1 MLPQLLW
8 IFASVV
14 ILLLAVAHLYY
25 TFFTNKF
32 SIRND
37 EVEEGMKNSYLNLTK
52 ETTLWKAWIGF
63 NGSHSSGII
72 FMALIN
78 MYLSITQYEFLR
90 QSFFIQGLTLATSLF
105 LLFLGKKY
113 WFNIPYTGAVVSFA
127 CYLIAVALMLL

>member
-1 MLPQLLW
+1 MLAQLLW

-32 SIRND
+32 SIRNA
-37 EVEEGMKNSYLNLTK
+37 EVEEGMKNSYPNLTK
-52 ETTLWKAWIGF
+52 KTTVWKAWIGF

-78 MYLSITQYEFLR
+78 MYLAIAQYELL
-90 QSFFIQGLTLATSLF
+90 QLSFFIQGLTLVTSLF

-113 WFNIPYTGAVVSFA
+113 WFNIPYKGALLSFV
-127 CYLIAVALMLL
+127 CYLIAVVLMWW